1 MQTARAINQ
10 LLESRGNFLSE
21 LPLEISAHAEKR
33 QRQAYSFIASG
44 KPVEL
49 VILGFP
55 AKSPNRQKTFS
66 EHADLGE
73 VEGLRTLQRLASDIQ
88 TVYAPGAEIR
98 VCSDGH
104 IFADLVHVS
113 DPGIDRFQEEIEK
126 IIVRFGFD
134 SLSTFSARSLYP
146 RLKGDSLRAQMMKD
160 FAQPL
165 PEIKLECHASEDGRA
180 LFNGIHRFLFEDDL
194 VLFPQLSRNQ
204 LRERS
209 KQRAYRVIQRS
220 QAFSR
225 LVELQFPEAI
235 RLSIHPHAAASP
247 KLGIQLVPGPN
258 RWATPWHNVLVITD
272 AGPCLMPRYEAE
284 RQGAALSF
292 FDNQFAFFELRR
304 GM

>member
-1 MQTARAINQ
+1 MQTARTINQ
-10 LLESRGNFLSE
+10 LLESRGNYLPDLDVSSE
-21 LPLEISAHAEKR
+21 HGARRARQAHA
-33 QRQAYSFIASG
+33 FIASG
-44 KPVEL
+44 KPIEM

-73 VEGLRTLQRLASDIQ
+73 VEGLRTLQRLADDIR
-88 TVYAPGAEIR
+88 TVYSPGAKIH

-113 DPGIDRFQEEIEK
+113 DPGIDRFQDEIDK

-134 SLSTFSARSLYP
+134 SLSTFSARALYP
-146 RLKGDSLRAQMMKD
+146 RLKGNSLRGQMMKD
-160 FAQPL
+160 FAAPL
-165 PEIKLECHASEDGRA
+165 PEIKMECLANEDGRA

-204 LRERS
+204 IRERS
-209 KQRAYRVIQRS
+209 KQRAYEVIQRS
-220 QAFSR
+220 QAFGK
-225 LVELQFPEAI
+225 LVESQFPDAI

-247 KLGIQLVPGPN
+247 KLGIQLVPSPN
-258 RWATPWHNVLVITD
+258 RWATPWHNVLVMTD
-272 AGPCLMPRYEAE
+272 AGPCLMPRLEAE

-292 FDNQFAFFELRR
+292 FDNQFAFFELRT
-304 GM
+304 GT